1 MGKDLKKGLLSGQIG
16 TRIKKS
22 AIITKKIAIILI
34 MVIIMIIIAIKT
46 IIISIIMIRMITK

>member
-1 MGKDLKKGLLSGQIG
+1 MGKDLTKGLLSGQIG

-22 AIITKKIAIILI
+22 AIIKKIAIILI